1 MSRFLPAKTTTWFI
15 LAILIFFFLWT
26 SYNNRLE
33 FPPVWPD
40 EVLFF
45 SPSQDFAEFG
55 TFRTQ
60 VLEGLIPGMEKTTLW
75 MPPLY
80 FFQAVFGLSMC
91 FQEL

>member
-1 MSRFLPAKTTTWFI
+1 MGFMSRFLPAKTITWFI

-26 SYNNRLE
+26 SHNNRLE

-80 FFQAVFGLSMC
+80 FFQAVFG
-91 FQEL
+91 